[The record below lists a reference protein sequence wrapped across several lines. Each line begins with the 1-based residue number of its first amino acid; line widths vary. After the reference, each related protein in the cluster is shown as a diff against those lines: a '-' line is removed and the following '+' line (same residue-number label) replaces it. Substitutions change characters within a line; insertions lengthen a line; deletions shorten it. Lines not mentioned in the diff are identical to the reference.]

1 MLELSTILW
10 ISVFMQCLAVILAL
24 RLIPET
30 GRALAWIFLSVA
42 FLLMATRRALS
53 LLHQEGYFENSWLL
67 TFSTEIVAL
76 IISIFI
82 VTGVYMIRRIFEQQ
96 KKDATQL
103 NKLSLAIEQ
112 NPGITIILDTEGKI
126 EYVNPAFTR
135 TTGHKLDT
143 VLGKDPD
150 ILKSEYTD
158 ELTLKRLWDTIKAGG
173 VWRGVVRN
181 QTKDGGLSWE
191 RACISPVVCENEKIT
206 HYVAVLEDI
215 TKEKEQ
221 TEAFEYMAMH
231 DALTNLPNRTLFFSR
246 LEQAIITAKSEE
258 KSLAV
263 MLMDLDDFKEI
274 NDSLGHH
281 VGDRVLRE
289 IGVRLCEV
297 IRGVDTVAR
306 MGGDEFLVL
315 LPSADEQQCI
325 TFMNRIIQTLKRPFA
340 LENLS
345 VELGVSIG
353 LSLYPEDGDN
363 ADLLLQHAD
372 VAMYSAKQS
381 AESYVRYNK
390 TLGEGILNRLE
401 LASDL
406 RAAIEENQFLLQY
419 QPLLNIKT
427 GNADKVEVLLRWQHP
442 ERGLLYPDA
451 FISLAEQTG
460 HMSKTTTWVI
470 NNAFQQLSR
479 WKTDGLDLGMS
490 INVSVID
497 LFDLGLPKLIKRNST
512 YFDVEPYRI
521 TLEITESVLM
531 MYTQKSFDVLTTLQN
546 IGVQISIDDFGTG
559 YSSLQ
564 HLKELPVAELKID
577 KSFVMDMINDEGD
590 AIIVRSTIDLAHNL
604 GLSVVAEGIESQDIF
619 DILEILGCDYGQG
632 FHIAKPM
639 GAKQLAAWLESPSE
653 ICKRKRA

>member
-1 MLELSTILW
+1 MLEVSTILW
-10 ISVFMQCLAVILAL
+10 ISVVMQCLAVILAL

-30 GRALAWIFLSVA
+30 GRALAWILISIA

-53 LLHQEGYFENSWLL
+53 LLQQEGYLQNSWLVA
-67 TFSTEIVAL
+67 FSTEIVAL

-82 VTGVYMIRRIFEQQ
+82 VVGVYMIRRIFEQQ
-96 KKDATQL
+96 KNDASQL
-103 NKLSLAIEQ
+103 KKLSLAIEQ

-135 TTGHKLDT
+135 TTGHELEA
-143 VLGKDPD
+143 VLGKGPD
-150 ILKSEYTD
+150 ILKPEYTD
-158 ELTLKRLWDTIKAGG
+158 ELTLKRLWETIKAGG
-173 VWRGVVRN
+173 IWRGVVRN

-191 RACISPVVCENEKIT
+191 RACISPVVSKNEEIT

-231 DALTNLPNRTLFFSR
+231 DALTNLPNRTLFFNR
-246 LEQAIITAKSEE
+246 LEQAISIAKREE
-258 KSLAV
+258 KTLAV

-289 IGVRLCEV
+289 VGVRLGEV
-297 IRGVDTVAR
+297 IRSGDTVAR

-315 LPSADEQQCI
+315 LPFTNEQQCI
-325 TFMNRIIQTLKRPFA
+325 TFMNRIIQVLKKPFA
-340 LENLS
+340 LESLS
-345 VELGVSIG
+345 VEIGASIG
-353 LSLYPEDGDN
+353 LAIYPEDGDN

-372 VAMYSAKQS
+372 VAMYTAKNS
-381 AESYVRYNK
+381 AESYSRYK
-390 TLGEGILNRLE
+390 KSLGDGILNRLE
-401 LASDL
+401 LASDF
-406 RAAIEENQFLLQY
+406 RAAIEDNQFLLHY
-419 QPLLNIKT
+419 QPMVNVKT
-427 GNADKVEVLLRWQHP
+427 GMADKVEVLIRWLHP

-460 HMSKTTTWVI
+460 YMCKTTTWVI
-470 NNAFQQLSR
+470 NNAFQQLSK
-479 WKTDGLDLGMS
+479 WKKSGLDLDMS
-490 INVSVID
+490 INISVVD
-497 LFDLGLPKLIKRNST
+497 LFDLGLPKLIKRNSQ
-512 YFDVEPYRI
+512 YFNIEPSRI

-531 MYTQKSFDVLTTLQN
+531 MYTQKSLDVLTTLRN
-546 IGVQISIDDFGTG
+546 IGVSISIDDFGTG

-577 KSFVMDMINDEGD
+577 KSFVMDMIKDEND
-590 AIIVRSTIDLAHNL
+590 AVIVRSTIDLAHNL
-604 GLSVVAEGIESQDIF
+604 GLSVVAEGIESQEIF
-619 DILEILGCDYGQG
+619 DILEVLGCDYGQG

-639 GAKQLAAWLESPSE
+639 QAKQLVTWLESSSE
-653 ICKRKRA
+653 FCKRRRA